1 MKFLTFLQVGS
12 SSLALGLLLGSPAR
26 AQAPM
31 ASNNPAEWAETITA
45 TDLEK
50 HLRVLA
56 ADDMEGR
63 ETGTP
68 GQKRAAVYIARQ
80 FAALKLTPVAHDATG
95 APSYYQPFSLY
106 RKSWGDFYIKAGDRQ
121 FGYRTDFIVN
131 GLLNVPN
138 ETGYE
143 TVFAGYGINDGVYD
157 DYTGLEVKGK
167 AVVFFDDEPKTG
179 NGSYVLSKTMTPSKW
194 GGADGLKLKIIQ
206 AKEKGAAQI
215 IVVSQE
221 DAAGFRRLSAERAAM
236 MGRFN
241 RLSLTPGAENV
252 GTVGAFIVTID
263 MGATLLNSTPGAM
276 RLAAGRQANKTM
288 TTPLTATVSTA
299 PTMTAPTTPLRG
311 SMRLKAERHDD
322 IVMTENVMGLLEG
335 TDKRDEVLVVSG
347 HYDHIGMNPDGQV
360 NNGANDDGSGT
371 VSVLEIAQGFAQAKA
386 AGVGPRRS
394 ILFLTVV
401 GEEKGLLGSQYY
413 ADIQPV
419 IPLENTVADLNID
432 MVGRVDDLHKGKS
445 DNYIYVIGSDKLS
458 GDLHDVSEETNG
470 KYIGMELDYKY
481 NDPNDP
487 ERIYYRSDHY
497 NFAKHKIPIIFYF
510 NGLHADYHRPGDD
523 VDKIDFN
530 LAQKSARLVFLT
542 AWQIANRDVRLRV
555 DRNKP

>member
-1 MKFLTFLQVGS
+1 MKSFVSLKTIAGS
-12 SSLALGLLLGSPAR
+12 VALGLLLTAPTQAQSPA
-26 AQAPM
+26 A
-31 ASNNPAEWAETITA
+31 NPTEFAGTITA
-45 TDLEK
+45 ADLEK

-68 GQKRAAVYIARQ
+68 GQKRAAAYIARQ

-95 APSYYQPFSLY
+95 ASSYYQPFSLY
-106 RKSWGDFYIKAGDRQ
+106 RKSWGDFYLKAGDKQ
-121 FGYRTDFIVN
+121 FAYRTDFIVN
-131 GLLNVPN
+131 GLLNVPT
-138 ETGYE
+138 ETTYE
-143 TVFAGYGINDGVYD
+143 TVFVGYGITDGEYD
-157 DYTGLEVKGK
+157 NYAGLDVKGK
-167 AVVFFDDEPKTG
+167 AVVFFEDEPKNSTG
-179 NGSYVLSKTMTPSKW
+179 VFVLTKSTTPSKW
-194 GGADGLKLKIIQ
+194 SGNDGLKLKIIE
-206 AKEKGAAQI
+206 AKDKGVAQI
-215 IVVSQE
+215 IVVSNE
-221 DAAGFRRLSAERAAM
+221 DAVGFKRLAAERNAM

-241 RLSLTPGAENV
+241 RLGLKPVQENT
-252 GTVGAFIVTID
+252 GTVGTFIVNAEVGAALLGVTPNELRVASRAATGKAPVA
-263 MGATLLNSTPGAM
+263 GATAVPH
-276 RLAAGRQANKTM
+276 
-288 TTPLTATVSTA
+288 
-299 PTMTAPTTPLRG
+299 G
-311 SMRLKAERHDD
+311 SMKLKAERRDD

-335 TDKRDEVLVVSG
+335 TDKREEVLIISG
-347 HYDHIGMNPDGQV
+347 HYDHIGVGADGQV

-371 VSVLEIAQGFAQAKA
+371 VSVLEIAQAFAQAKA
-386 AGVGPRRS
+386 AGAGPRRS

-413 ADIQPV
+413 ADMQPV
-419 IPLENTVADLNID
+419 LPLENTVADLNID
-432 MVGRVDDLHKGKS
+432 MVGRVDDLHKGKQVP

-458 GDLHDVSEETNG
+458 SDLHEVSEEVNG

-481 NDPNDP
+481 NDPADP

-510 NGLHADYHRPGDD
+510 NGLHADYHRPTDD

-555 DRNKP
+555 NQNKP